1 MKKPLLSVYIL
12 YIISIIAHIYCIY
25 YCTIDRR
32 PQTAYT
38 IYLVLLHTKTPHHIQ
53 HINIHIINNMSSR
66 TQFDAYIVAAVRT
79 AGAKKNGRLREWH
92 PITLGAAVLDAVV
105 ERAGIDGGHVDDVI
119 VGCVSQV
126 GGQAGNIGRY
136 MVLASNRIP
145 EHVPG
150 TAVDR
155 QCGSSQQAIHF
166 AAQAVMSGV
175 QDVVIAAG
183 VEHMSSVPIGSNI
196 RDGAQAGHGVPFPK
210 EVAEKYGAR
219 LAARGQRAFSQFEGA
234 ELIAEQY
241 GISRLDME
249 KSAVTSHAKAV
260 QARDEGRFKR
270 EIVPLTGK
278 DKQGNDV
285 VHDEDEGIRPGTNLD
300 GLAKLT
306 PLKTRASKGKYSGLV
321 TAGLASQ
328 ICDGAAAVLICNEK
342 GLKKLGVKPRA
353 RFVGLSVAA
362 ADPVVMLSG
371 PIPAT
376 KKVFDQTGLTMGDMD
391 LYEVNEAFAPVPLA
405 WAKELGADLDKLNVN
420 GGAMALGHPLG
431 GTGAKL
437 MTTLLH
443 ELERRG
449 GRYGL
454 QAICEGGGTANATI
468 IERLPT
474 GSKL

>member
-1 MKKPLLSVYIL
+1 MSDAKP
-12 YIISIIAHIYCIY
+12 
-25 YCTIDRR
+25 
-32 PQTAYT
+32 
-38 IYLVLLHTKTPHHIQ
+38 
-53 HINIHIINNMSSR
+53 
-66 TQFDAYIVAAVRT
+66 FDAYIVAAVRS
-79 AGAKKNGRLREWH
+79 AGAKKNGRLRDWH
-92 PITLGAAVLDAVV
+92 PISLGAAVLDALVD
-105 ERAGIDGGHVDDVI
+105 RAGIDPAHVDDVI

-126 GGQAGNIGRY
+126 GAQAGTIGRN
-136 MVLASNRIP
+136 MVLASPRIP

-196 RDGAQAGHGVPFPK
+196 RDGFKAGHGLPGSP
-210 EVAEKYGAR
+210 EIMAKYGAR
-219 LAARGQRAFSQFEGA
+219 LKARGQPGFSQFEGA
-234 ELIAEQY
+234 ELVAEQY
-241 GISRLDME
+241 GITRRDME
-249 KSAVTSHAKAV
+249 ELAVASHARAVTA
-260 QARDEGRFKR
+260 QREGRFKR
-270 EIVPLTGK
+270 EIVPLMGV
-278 DKQGNDV
+278 DKQGNEV
-285 VHDEDEGIRPGTNLD
+285 VHDADEGVRPNTSLA
-300 GLAKLT
+300 GLAKL
-306 PLKTRASKGKYSGLV
+306 PSLKKRASKGKYDGMV

-328 ICDGAAAVLICNEK
+328 ICDGAAALLICNAR
-342 GLKKLGVKPRA
+342 GLRKLGVQPRA
-353 RFVGLSVAA
+353 RFLGLSVAA

-376 KKVFDQTGLTMGDMD
+376 EKVFAQSGLGMSDMD

-405 WAKELGADLDKLNVN
+405 WAKALGADLAKLNVN

-431 GTGAKL
+431 GTGCKI

-443 ELERRG
+443 ELERTG